1 MSKVIKFYDSV
12 LEKEKRCLWTNKIGL
27 QEVATRN
34 AEFVGRRE
42 SQEDR
47 RLHEAVRL

>member
-34 AEFVGRRE
+34 AEFVVRRV
-42 SQEDR
+42 SQEDKK
-47 RLHEAVRL
+47 VT